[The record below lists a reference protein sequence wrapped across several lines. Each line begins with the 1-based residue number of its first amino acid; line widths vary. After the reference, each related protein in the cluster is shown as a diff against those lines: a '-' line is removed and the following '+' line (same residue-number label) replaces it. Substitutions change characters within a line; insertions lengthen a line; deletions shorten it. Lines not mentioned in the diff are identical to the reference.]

1 MIASEADANI
11 TSVSVI
17 APTPLCII
25 LIWISSVDNLENES
39 DNASTEPS
47 TSPLNYVQLFKLT

>member
-1 MIASEADANI
+1 
-11 TSVSVI
+11 
-17 APTPLCII
+17 LCII

-47 TSPLNYVQLFKLT
+47 TSPLKLRSTL

>member
-17 APTPLCII
+17 APTFVYNID
-25 LIWISSVDNLENES
+25 WISVDNLENES

-47 TSPLNYVQLFKLT
+47 TSPLRITFNSLN

>member
-1 MIASEADANI
+1 MIASEAEANI

-17 APTPLCII
+17 APTPLYNID
-25 LIWISSVDNLENES
+25 LVGENES

-47 TSPLNYVQLFKLT
+47 TSPLKLRSTL